1 MGSSLS
7 PTVRRARCR
16 PGRVCP
22 RSPARTLRLD
32 VLTRTFTHTFNVDDP
47 LTRTWTADR
56 PDLIR
61 VSVDQDGNVNLHA
74 TREGWLHLARFAAEM
89 ALDEHAP
96 GDHFHFDHG
105 WGTTDAKPEVLAMLV
120 DAVGGG
126 VDVTAHDVRRK

>member
-1 MGSSLS
+1 MPPGS
-7 PTVRRARCR
+7 VCARL
-16 PGRVCP
+16 PE
-22 RSPARTLRLD
+22 RTFQV

-56 PDLIR
+56 PDMIR

-96 GDHFHFDHG
+96 GDHFHFDPR
-105 WGTTDAKPEVLAMLV
+105 WGTTDAKPKVLAMLV
-120 DAVGGG
+120 DALGGG
-126 VDVTAHDVRRK
+126 GLTEGTPR

>member
-1 MGSSLS
+1 MC
-7 PTVRRARCR
+7 ARL
-16 PGRVCP
+16 PE
-22 RSPARTLRLD
+22 RTFQV

-56 PDLIR
+56 PDMIR

-96 GDHFHFDHG
+96 GDHFHFDPR
-105 WGTTDAKPEVLAMLV
+105 WGTTDAKPKVLAMLV
-120 DAVGGG
+120 DALGGG
-126 VDVTAHDVRRK
+126 GLTEGTPR